1 MMNTLTKLA
10 LGLMGQLKA
19 QPNAG
24 DAQAV
29 MALSPAQ
36 TSGGAPLMDALRQ
49 RQSQREFR
57 PDPLAPQLLSNLLWA
72 ACGVNRTELGGRT
85 APSAMNA
92 QEVDVYVALP
102 QGLYLYDPKAQDL
115 KLKVAS
121 DVRRVTGYQDFVDN
135 APMDLVFVADHARM
149 KLVPASAR
157 ESYASVAAGAMAQN
171 IYLFCAST
179 GLATVV
185 RAWFDRHALT
195 QAMGLS
201 PDHQILLTQTV
212 GYPKG

>member
-1 MMNTLTKLA
+1 VL
-10 LGLMGQLKA
+10 
-19 QPNAG
+19 
-24 DAQAV
+24 
-29 MALSPAQ
+29 
-36 TSGGAPLMDALRQ
+36 
-49 RQSQREFR
+49 FR
-57 PDPLAPQLLSNLLWA
+57 S
-72 ACGVNRTELGGRT
+72 
-85 APSAMNA
+85 
-92 QEVDVYVALP
+92 
-102 QGLYLYDPKAQDL
+102 YDPKAQDL
-115 KLKVAS
+115 KLTVAS

-135 APMDLVFVADHARM
+135 APMDLVLVADHARM

-179 GLATVV
+179 GLAAVV
-185 RAWFDRHALT
+185 RAWFDRQALT